1 MRKNLLTLKPNL
13 IELIFLA
20 SIKATWQPVEMGY
33 GESLIAEGITKHR
46 RCGDDS
52 GEPDKPQGDP
62 LVDEL

>member
-20 SIKATWQPVEMGY
+20 SIKTAWQPVEMGC
-33 GESLIAEGITKHR
+33 GDSLIEESVTKHG